1 MSYPKWR
8 HHPTKE
14 SLIVT
19 NADFEASQAPDSDG
33 WRDDRNF
40 SEEAPKNK
48 GGRPRKVQE

>member
-14 SLIVT
+14 SVIVES
-19 NADFEASQAPDSDG
+19 ADWEESLTPSEDG

-40 SEEAPKNK
+40 EPKNK
-48 GGRPRKVQE
+48 GGRPRKVAP

>member
-14 SLIVT
+14 SMVIDT
-19 NADFEASQAPDSDG
+19 PEQEAGWCPDSDG

-40 SEEAPKNK
+40 DEPQPKNK